1 MYTIQTN
8 IDKFAENHRKSQKI
22 MTTKELGQ
30 LMTIISEELE
40 IPLLS
45 FTRDTPLKDI
55 GGDNPDIVL
64 LIMTICE
71 HFDIDM
77 AFDEDEKDVG
87 KMIDDIHSDKPIYGL
102 VTVGDLVD
110 AVDKYL

>member
-1 MYTIQTN
+1 
-8 IDKFAENHRKSQKI
+8 

-40 IPLLS
+40 VPLLS